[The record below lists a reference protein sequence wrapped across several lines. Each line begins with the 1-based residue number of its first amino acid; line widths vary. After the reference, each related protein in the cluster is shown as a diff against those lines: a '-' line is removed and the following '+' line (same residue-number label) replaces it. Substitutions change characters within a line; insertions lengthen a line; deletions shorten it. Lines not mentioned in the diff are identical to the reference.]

1 MLLLDG
7 CWFGFKRLV
16 LMVVCGGCLLTA
28 CLCLLFGLGGLVLRL
43 GAGLVCWLGLVVSM
57 LVTFVFCFDLVACG
71 LVCVVGCVA
80 VVRLFVLITCAVVL
94 YYVNS
99 VVIN

>member
-1 MLLLDG
+1 MFTYCLSLFVVWAG
-7 CWFGFKRLV
+7 VCW
-16 LMVVCGGCLLTA
+16 CL
-28 CLCLLFGLGGLVLRL
+28 RD
-43 GAGLVCWLGLVVSM
+43 GAGVVCWLGLVVGM
-57 LVTFVFCFDLVACG
+57 LVTFVFCFGLIACG

-80 VVRLFVLITCAVVL
+80 VVRLFALITCAVVL